1 MKQPFPKSEQS
12 LLHKNMAEFLLY
24 LRVLCFSFLGSTLLL
39 FPTTN
44 THLTVQFCVVH
55 ASDGK
60 VPLPSQAFT
69 LELSAAEV
77 RVQGTTHKHTNVF
90 IPQTN
95 TSNKKSVHITWHIS
109 KESMLTL
116 FLYPEQTCSV
126 TAFIQLKLWIQ
137 EIGVLCS
144 IQLEQVNWEIKL
156 HTLKNQSTVTYLYQS
171 KSSNYEVTQY
181 KGKAGGKPG
190 ERNLNKSI
198 TVWRYGF
205 SIQKETLA
213 GNKGR
218 KYCFYNSSHEIRC
231 KAIQSLHLTL
241 EQTLQELLNSLITS
255 YFCPHMLNY
264 NLRWCSQDWKY
275 YFLMGFSVQFC
286 RVKWFR
292 LHIGTQPAQ
301 TQFLKIGHSEVKY
314 LGNSLRRCKQL
325 LYFL

>member
-1 MKQPFPKSEQS
+1 M
-12 LLHKNMAEFLLY
+12 
-24 LRVLCFSFLGSTLLL
+24 
-39 FPTTN
+39 
-44 THLTVQFCVVH
+44 
-55 ASDGK
+55 
-60 VPLPSQAFT
+60 
-69 LELSAAEV
+69 
-77 RVQGTTHKHTNVF
+77 
-90 IPQTN
+90 
-95 TSNKKSVHITWHIS
+95 HITWHIS

-156 HTLKNQSTVTYLYQS
+156 HTLKNQSTATYLYQS
-171 KSSNYEVTQY
+171 KCSNYEVTQY
-181 KGKAGGKPG
+181 KGKAAGKPG
-190 ERNLNKSI
+190 ERILNKSI

>member
-1 MKQPFPKSEQS
+1 MKWLSIRERLEGSLGKGFWTKASQYEDMDFP
-12 LLHKNMAEFLLY
+12 Y
-24 LRVLCFSFLGSTLLL
+24 R
-39 FPTTN
+39 
-44 THLTVQFCVVH
+44 
-55 ASDGK
+55 
-60 VPLPSQAFT
+60 
-69 LELSAAEV
+69 
-77 RVQGTTHKHTNVF
+77 
-90 IPQTN
+90 
-95 TSNKKSVHITWHIS
+95 KK
-109 KESMLTL
+109 
-116 FLYPEQTCSV
+116 
-126 TAFIQLKLWIQ
+126 
-137 EIGVLCS
+137 
-144 IQLEQVNWEIKL
+144 
-156 HTLKNQSTVTYLYQS
+156 
-171 KSSNYEVTQY
+171 
-181 KGKAGGKPG
+181 
-190 ERNLNKSI
+190 
-198 TVWRYGF
+198 
-205 SIQKETLA
+205 LA